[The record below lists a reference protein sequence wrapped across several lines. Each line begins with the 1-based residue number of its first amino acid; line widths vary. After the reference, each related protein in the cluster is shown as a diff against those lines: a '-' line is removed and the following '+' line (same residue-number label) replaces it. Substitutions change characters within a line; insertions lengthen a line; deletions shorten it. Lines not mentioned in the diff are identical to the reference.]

1 MSDDKKQLV
10 ALYNFDPTKI
20 DWPFKRQKPLP
31 LVTGQTIKVMYD
43 DGSDWLLGMLV
54 SDPTQKG
61 YFPKNYTVTLHEYY
75 ELMKEYADGSDDG
88 ASDDS
93 GVLKPEPERLP
104 APSQPVDNFTEF
116 MRREK
121 GEVEDDEE
129 DTDEEPP
136 EETKDAI
143 KKHPALSTQPPIST
157 TLSDQKVKLLKDMP
171 KFDDN
176 QEASLDPIR
185 PEIGGLA
192 GSLAAIAEGA
202 VLNTAKADQ
211 DATQRRLLEDGGRIS
226 DTRASTPATYTSI
239 RPPRDFVRKHMDVD
253 MQQTYLRRVTPL
265 DELIKKKGLQDFHPQ
280 INRPVPYEAD
290 LRVRATTCRIA
301 AGIEPP
307 HMRIAL
313 EKARTAG
320 ARWTQMFRPG
330 LNDMVNETVKMGADA
345 SILSNLY
352 MYDYEAREQFMKQHI
367 RDVKGVLWFELQR
380 RKQHLFY
387 MRMDFVDL
395 MMFHPDA
402 WGFPDALQQV
412 SGGEATDPL
421 HGWYAQRALDNDQ
434 EMEEAI
440 FSYKVRQR
448 KLPSHAFQA
457 LALGKMPEWVME
469 AGEITAEVQQ
479 IEDIDAILGEP
490 GAADEA
496 TEEEEDRVS
505 NATEPT
511 PEVDLPDGMLP
522 EERAAAEEAAAKRGS
537 KKVKQPTKGQQLTT
551 QQMLEAGLGDE
562 EDVYLKVNDLKFVKQ
577 RTIGPDVLD
586 VVMRSYKLKGTNA
599 MRLMLRSR
607 GSPDKTSSSLPVS
620 PKQIK
625 DLATQLGILGN
636 YHFYW
641 YCYFALRYPLPPH
654 WDLIVKNDVRWY
666 INLETE
672 HIQPIHPM
680 VDQFREHLS
689 DCIQNDFLWDY
700 RGFVKIKCSECG
712 IPDSIVWCQQC
723 TDYYCIMCFQKLHK
737 SKRGRKHWVQPL
749 PGCRYLTASEVQIM
763 KDYVPMLNVG
773 FTNRRRFLARDNQ
786 SDKTGYEGGDKWLYF
801 TKDTFEQALAIT
813 PAKHWF
819 LQRLNPP
826 RLSSTSEGYYYNFK
840 EEIVCDDPGH
850 IIQKAKEQKA
860 LLSIQKFCRG
870 ALARAQVRRETAAV
884 IVIQKYKRMWDC
896 QKIFGKHG
904 SNAIILRGWYRKFKA
919 HQEKELMH
927 KRASQIQAL
936 FRGKIVR
943 ISIQDRNLAATKL
956 QSAFRGSVCRVHV
969 KRFHKAADVL
979 QRAFRMY
986 LYGKKPVRV
995 MNQAA
1000 ARLQAM
1006 SRGTLTRM
1014 RHKNLV
1020 HHTTL
1025 AQARMRGYLGRK
1037 LMNHKQ
1043 KMATKI
1049 QSHWRRWQA
1058 QLAMKMHLY
1067 SRLDEIYG
1075 VRKQVMKEKLS
1086 DLAATM
1092 IQRNFRKHKGYEYF
1106 VNEKRDKA
1114 EADKRISTVLVSALL
1129 GASNV
1134 RYFVHPWF
1142 RHLPPEIQEVL
1153 EQIKASLQRTLG
1165 LTRVTGK
1172 LANEEIGTRSKR
1184 CSAKDLTLD
1193 ESENDLGTHMLVT
1206 IVHHLLSH
1214 IDNDVFSNTVKWC
1227 CYNLAHL
1234 STSFLKCP
1242 AYPFEEITLG
1252 KQPDMPVPPRPGE
1265 PLESMSQDYCHIN
1278 HHHDRMMTATPE
1290 NFYVLFLANMP
1301 PHLRHVYLTAQILIT
1316 TRQALDLSS
1325 LSTDDHFAFQGVD
1338 ATVGSQIMDVLSKE
1352 MGLRYPSEWPKA
1364 HGTVYSLATQV
1375 GKFITTL
1382 PGLEADKDGKPS
1394 KLADPKQNP
1403 LLSRHASVVMGP
1415 EYKGGRLSFFN
1426 RPACL
1431 RIVQQLSYLM
1441 RDQEGIIRYI
1451 RRKKDAEKE
1460 KQDGGEGNVRQSRFI
1475 AVIDKLFDL
1484 AYKAKHD
1491 HCPFVL
1497 AVVLFHML
1505 CRGLM
1510 VRTYYHR
1517 ASVQLQSKYRYYKA
1531 TTQRRKQLGPALL
1544 LQRYWRGV
1552 KTSMKTYNMLNAVE
1566 LVQHNVR
1573 AVQRKRKNHSFTL
1586 AVAKIQRLWRGAVM
1600 RKWFRKMNHAAITIQ
1615 KNVRRLLILVVFNK
1629 EGRRL
1634 AAKFKQ
1640 ESHALC
1646 EKAGRM
1652 TESEFL
1658 ARKAALVAKS
1668 RVQLHKHRER
1678 NIDYRRMVAV
1688 HGQSKHARAKKKDN
1702 RENMKGTIQPVR
1714 LCFSEPLTFAI
1725 ARGKRGM
1732 REQEML
1738 AGKLA
1743 VGTGDSDQMPSGF
1756 TKTAIMT
1763 LTENAKRSLEKT
1775 MPPSTSHMK
1784 IHPLK
1789 RRGSQIKH
1797 VLRVGKRPQAP
1808 TVAESKLIDEDF
1820 LSNWETKQFRT
1831 SIPWIP
1837 KSVGLRLVQ
1846 PHQKNNLR
1854 ATYFMASAFLGGLLS
1869 RADDKRP
1876 APWFHRLKLPKP
1888 QELPADVQEH
1898 MAAAAKIICTKINQ
1912 DVTTL
1917 NTKNLSPW
1925 RKALMSVVMIWKSL
1939 FAYAGARTVKPAK
1952 ATPVLLMSSNESMFT
1967 CVSFWLSRLWIE
1979 TLNQFT
1985 TRENRYRGIKSRPKW
2000 DVLETLE
2007 YRCVGEKFGFAVN
2020 DPARDK
2026 VQPATA
2032 SANSVKAANLQD
2044 FLEEV
2049 LALRFASEMLME
2061 SNRDAEE
2068 HMDHFMKRKEKAKK
2082 VRKVGADKNKAAAAV
2097 TGVDANRQAL
2107 DSFTGSSWT
2116 EDAEVRSISKH
2127 ISLLLGA
2134 LEGTDAHLQGYTV
2147 VSQLV
2152 LACFRG
2158 LQPMFEANAIKA
2170 VNEINVRHIQQCQ
2183 IPIPKPE
2190 HPDDGLNTHNFA
2202 LMSQSYEKTDPE
2214 KAQQIL
2220 NAAPTAI
2227 LALVCKL
2234 QANFKGFM
2242 LRARYSHR
2250 VKVICGYCKEIDWPR
2265 ALGDEPDE
2273 DEDELTALTRK
2284 ANKKKDSGK
2293 TLDEKIATYQPV
2305 VSQYL
2310 GGQGLEAEKKQK
2322 ELKRPG
2328 ALSKQEQV
2336 GMPERGEKGAIPVE
2350 TLQDL
2355 PQVRIT
2361 ADHRACA
2368 DLYALYVYNMYRRRE
2383 MAKIWKALSFA
2394 YDTVVRN
2401 FVSLLEKN
2409 ASLKPMVE
2417 SVSAQLK
2424 RGRAIGF
2431 SKAYVPKSEA
2441 AGAGGDATGA
2451 PGRIK
2456 PVETELF
2463 HRKPTAGST
2472 STSQAPGSRQSGV
2485 GLSAAAQRAGG
2496 QLDADDQD
2504 MSPTARRQA
2513 SEAALEPERPESKS
2527 QEEEQQMERPP
2538 DPNAIQLSGD
2548 YLTRYLEETNGDD
2561 SQFKDIEP
2569 AVIPFSTGTSPRR
2582 ERPDEYLFREDY
2594 MQKKAE
2600 EEMAAAGDDPAAQA
2614 AVATKLKQ
2622 DAADKPYEKVPTP
2635 NVTVDWCKGKLKPMW
2650 LPIKAH
2656 RFTACR
2662 SKVLQLLPA
2671 KQLEQYIEHE
2681 KQCHYAACIKLLETC
2696 VPGNLNVFQP
2706 SQLVANRPL
2715 LIETIFQ
2722 LLVGY
2727 IGLCLKNSDSAAAA
2741 RLCLQTLEAMQTAL
2755 RDLHPAHRAV
2765 LEAYLYDTALSV
2777 AYYSPQDVQLA
2788 SKAESFFQ
2796 QASQRY
2802 LKLKHVNRFAKCCL
2816 RYGSVLFLQNHHH
2829 EAEYFLQQA
2838 LNKLTNSGV
2847 SSLLVVCYHNLAVE
2861 TAVQDRLPDAGSHMR
2876 TYISLLRQMS
2886 KLSNQWIQKA
2896 DNTQWLLL
2904 KLTDLWPAHQARL
2917 NAGMVS

>member
-1 MSDDKKQLV
+1 
-10 ALYNFDPTKI
+10 
-20 DWPFKRQKPLP
+20 
-31 LVTGQTIKVMYD
+31 
-43 DGSDWLLGMLV
+43 
-54 SDPTQKG
+54 
-61 YFPKNYTVTLHEYY
+61 
-75 ELMKEYADGSDDG
+75 
-88 ASDDS
+88 
-93 GVLKPEPERLP
+93 
-104 APSQPVDNFTEF
+104 
-116 MRREK
+116 
-121 GEVEDDEE
+121 
-129 DTDEEPP
+129 
-136 EETKDAI
+136 
-143 KKHPALSTQPPIST
+143 
-157 TLSDQKVKLLKDMP
+157 
-171 KFDDN
+171 
-176 QEASLDPIR
+176 
-185 PEIGGLA
+185 
-192 GSLAAIAEGA
+192 
-202 VLNTAKADQ
+202 
-211 DATQRRLLEDGGRIS
+211 
-226 DTRASTPATYTSI
+226 
-239 RPPRDFVRKHMDVD
+239 
-253 MQQTYLRRVTPL
+253 
-265 DELIKKKGLQDFHPQ
+265 
-280 INRPVPYEAD
+280 
-290 LRVRATTCRIA
+290 
-301 AGIEPP
+301 
-307 HMRIAL
+307 
-313 EKARTAG
+313 
-320 ARWTQMFRPG
+320 
-330 LNDMVNETVKMGADA
+330 
-345 SILSNLY
+345 
-352 MYDYEAREQFMKQHI
+352 
-367 RDVKGVLWFELQR
+367 
-380 RKQHLFY
+380 

-457 LALGKMPEWVME
+457 LALGKMPEWVMDS
-469 AGEITAEVQQ
+469 GEITAEVQA
-479 IEDIDAILGEP
+479 IEDLDAILGEP
-490 GAADEA
+490 GVADEA
-496 TEEEEDRVS
+496 TSEEEDQDHAS
-505 NATEPT
+505 IATDVA
-511 PEVDLPDGMLP
+511 PEVNLPDGMLP
-522 EERAAAEEAAAKRGS
+522 EERTAMDDAEGKKEK
-537 KKVKQPTKGQQLTT
+537 KKVKAPTKGQQLTT

-607 GSPDKTSSSLPVS
+607 GAPDKTSSSLPVS

-654 WDLIVKNDVRWY
+654 WDLIIKNDVRWY

-712 IPDSIVWCQQC
+712 IPDSIAWCQQC

-737 SKRGRKHWVQPL
+737 SKRGRKHWVMPL

-840 EEIVCDDPGH
+840 EEIICDDPAH

-870 ALARAQVRRETAAV
+870 ALARSQVRRETAAV

-919 HQEKELMH
+919 HQEKEMMH
-927 KRASQIQAL
+927 KRAAQIQAL

-943 ISIQDRNLAATKL
+943 ISINDRNLAATKL
-956 QSAFRGSVCRVHV
+956 QSAFRGSVCRVSV

-1014 RHKNLV
+1014 RHQALV
-1020 HHTTL
+1020 RNTTL
-1025 AQARMRGYLGRK
+1025 VQARIRGYLGRK

-1043 KMATKI
+1043 KSATKV

-1075 VRKQVMKEKLS
+1075 VRKQVMKDKLS

-1092 IQRNFRKHKGYEYF
+1092 IQRNFRKHKGYEHF

-1129 GASNV
+1129 GASNM

-1172 LANEEIGTRSKR
+1172 LANEELGQRSKR
-1184 CSAKDLTLD
+1184 CSAKDLILD

-1265 PLESMSQDYCHIN
+1265 PLESMAQDYCQIN
-1278 HHHDRMMTATPE
+1278 HHHDRMMTCTPE

-1301 PHLRHVYLTAQILIT
+1301 AHLRHVFLTAQILIT

-1352 MGLRYPSEWPKA
+1352 MGLRFPSEWPKA

-1382 PGLEADKDGKPS
+1382 PGLEPDKDGKPS

-1403 LLSRHASVVMGP
+1403 LLSRHAGTVMGP
-1415 EYKGGRLSFFN
+1415 EFKGGKLSFFN

-1431 RIVQQLSYLM
+1431 RNIQQLSYLM

-1505 CRGLM
+1505 TRGLM

-1517 ASVQLQSKYRYYKA
+1517 ASSTLQTKYRYYKA

-1552 KTSMKTYNMLNAVE
+1552 KTATKTYNMLNAVE
-1566 LVQHNVR
+1566 MLQHNVR
-1573 AVQRKRKNHSFTL
+1573 AVQRKRKNLVFTV
-1586 AVAKIQRLWRGAVM
+1586 AVAKIQRLWRGAVL
-1600 RKWFRKMNHAAITIQ
+1600 RKWFRVMVKAATHIQ

-1640 ESHALC
+1640 ETQVLC
-1646 EKAGRM
+1646 QKAANM
-1652 TESEFL
+1652 MESEFL

-1668 RVQLHKHRER
+1668 RVQLHRHRER

-1714 LCFSEPLTFAI
+1714 VCFSEPICFAV
-1725 ARGKRGM
+1725 ARNRRGV
-1732 REQEML
+1732 REQEVL
-1738 AGKLA
+1738 EGRLA
-1743 VGTGDSDQMPSGF
+1743 VSQGANTGDQLPSGF

-1763 LTENAKRSLEKT
+1763 LTENAKRALEKT
-1775 MPPSTSHMK
+1775 MLPADGAGKSGAKKM
-1784 IHPLK
+1784 HPLK
-1789 RRGSQIKH
+1789 RRGASIKH
-1797 VLRVGKRPQAP
+1797 ILRISKRPTAP
-1808 TVAESKLIDEDF
+1808 TVAEEKLIDEDF
-1820 LSNWETKQFRT
+1820 LGMWETKQFRT

-1837 KSVGLRLVQ
+1837 KAVGLRLVQ
-1846 PHQKNNLR
+1846 PHQKANLR
-1854 ATYFMASAFLGGLLS
+1854 ATYFLASAFLGGLLS

-1876 APWFHRLKLPKP
+1876 SPWFHRLKLPKP
-1888 QELPADVQEH
+1888 QELPSDVQEH
-1898 MAAAAKIICTKINQ
+1898 MATAAKIICTKINQ

-1925 RKALMSVVMIWKSL
+1925 RKALLSMVMIWKSL
-1939 FAYAGARTVKPAK
+1939 FAYAGARTVKPAR

-1967 CVSFWLSRLWIE
+1967 CISFWLSRIWIE

-2007 YRCVGEKFGFAVN
+2007 YNCVGKKFGFAVN
-2020 DPARDK
+2020 DPQKDK
-2026 VQPATA
+2026 AQPATA

-2068 HMDHFMKRKEKAKK
+2068 HMDLYMKRKEKAKK
-2082 VRKVGADKNKAAAAV
+2082 VRKAGADKKKQDALA
-2097 TGVDANRQAL
+2097 GVDANKQAL
-2107 DSFTGSSWT
+2107 DSFAGSSWT

-2127 ISLLLGA
+2127 ISYLLSA
-2134 LEGTDAHLQGYTV
+2134 LEGSDAHLQAYTV

-2158 LQPMFEANAIKA
+2158 LQPMLEANAIKA
-2170 VNEINVRHIQQCQ
+2170 VNEINVRHIQNCQ
-2183 IPIPKPE
+2183 IPVPKPE
-2190 HPDDGLNTHNFA
+2190 HPDDGLNTHGFA
-2202 LMSQSYEKTDPE
+2202 LMARSYEKTDPE

-2250 VKVICGYCKEIDWPR
+2250 VKVICAYCKEVDWPR
-2265 ALGDEPDE
+2265 ALGDEIDE
-2273 DEDELTALTRK
+2273 DEDALTTFTKK
-2284 ANKKKDSGK
+2284 AAKKKDGNK

-2305 VSQYL
+2305 VSEYL
-2310 GGQGLEAEKKQK
+2310 GGQGLDADKKQQG
-2322 ELKRPG
+2322 LKRPG
-2328 ALSKQEQV
+2328 ALSKQDPA
-2336 GMPERGEKGAIPVE
+2336 GLPERGEKGGIPSE
-2350 TLQDL
+2350 QLQDL

-2431 SKAYVPKSEA
+2431 SKAYVPKTEA
-2441 AGAGGDATGA
+2441 AGGSGDAAGM

-2463 HRKPTAGST
+2463 HRKPST
-2472 STSQAPGSRQSGV
+2472 GGAASSSNLSAQRSASGI
-2485 GLSAAAQRAGG
+2485 GLSAAAQRSGG
-2496 QLDADDQD
+2496 GSGLDEDPSADL
-2504 MSPTARRQA
+2504 SPTGRRQA
-2513 SEAALEPERPESKS
+2513 EERAQQALMEEA
-2527 QEEEQQMERPP
+2527 EQSGADQQGEDQVERPP
-2538 DPNAIQLSGD
+2538 DPNAIQLTGD

-2569 AVIPFSTGTSPRR
+2569 SVIPFSTGTSPRR

-2594 MQKKAE
+2594 YQKKAE
-2600 EEMAAAGDDPAAQA
+2600 EEGVEGQ
-2614 AVATKLKQ
+2614 VAKVIKPE
-2622 DAADKPYEKVPTP
+2622 DRPYEKVPTP
-2635 NVTVDWCKGKLKPMW
+2635 NVTVEWCKGKLKPMW

-2662 SKVLQLLPA
+2662 SKVLQLLPS

-2706 SQLVANRPL
+2706 TQLVANRPL

-2727 IGLCLKNSDSAAAA
+2727 IGLCLKNSDSSAAA

-2777 AYYSPQDVQLA
+2777 AYYSPNDVQLA

-2802 LKLKHVNRFAKCCL
+2802 LKLKHVNRFAKCCI

-2886 KLSNQWIQKA
+2886 KLSNSWIQKA

-2917 NAGMVS
+2917 NAGVA